1 MAGERRDVLIIFVFG
16 LAFFVLGNWVLSVTS
31 LDEGRNLDATRRMLE
46 TGDFLV
52 PHYNCRLRFEKPP
65 LLYWTTALWFF
76 LLGPGTFSGRLVSG
90 LSAIALSWAT
100 YRIAR
105 DFFAPDRA
113 LASALVL
120 MTLPHLWVE
129 ARAAVPELLMT
140 ACMAWGLY
148 ALLRARWGL
157 GGLALGLAFLA
168 KGPVGVVLP
177 VGVYLLWRRDLRWL
191 NLRSLAAFGAVGLPW
206 YGLMVGRFGFDY
218 FYKFFI
224 YENLFR
230 YTGVYRVHLYPFYYY
245 VPIVLISSL
254 FYLPALP
261 RLVRTFRRPMG
272 PLLGWFLFVLAFF
285 SLSRSKLHHYI
296 LFAYPPLAI
305 LWAHA
310 TSDRYRQAATAAAAL
325 LLTAL
330 LIGAYRYEQ
339 RRFVPVAA
347 ALIRSARP
355 PNVYF
360 YKTEESAVV
369 YYTRRCI
376 PDLPTP
382 AQARPGDWVI
392 LERPY
397 LKDFPHHRRLA
408 EGREFEGDYLL
419 IAVTPESIR
428 SVREDDGSSSR
439 RNQDRPSGRVP
450 FSRQMR

>member
-1 MAGERRDVLIIFVFG
+1 MGNEHRDLLIIIAFG
-16 LAFFVLGNWVLSVTS
+16 LVFFVLGNGVLSITS
-31 LDEGRNLDATRRMLE
+31 PDEGRNLDATRRMLE

-52 PHYNCRLRFEKPP
+52 PYYNCRLRFEKPP
-65 LLYWTTALWFF
+65 LLYWTTAFWFF

-105 DFFAPDRA
+105 DFWDPGRA

-120 MTLPHLWVE
+120 MTFPHLWVE

-140 ACMAWGLY
+140 AWMTWGLY
-148 ALLRARWGL
+148 AFLRGRWVL

-177 VGVYLLWRRDLRWL
+177 VGVYLLWRRDFRWL
-191 NLRSLAAFGAVGLPW
+191 NARGWAAFAAVSLPW
-206 YGLMVGRFGFDY
+206 YVWMVLRFGWSY

-224 YENLFR
+224 YENIFR
-230 YTGVYRVHLYPFYYY
+230 YTGTYRVHLYPFYYY
-245 VPIVLISSL
+245 VPVVLVSSL
-254 FYLPALP
+254 LYLPALP
-261 RLVRTFRRPMG
+261 RLVRILRPPMR
-272 PLLGWFLFVLAFF
+272 PLLAWFLFVFLFF

-296 LFAYPPLAI
+296 LFLYPPLAI

-310 TSDRYRQAATAAAAL
+310 TSDRYRRVAMAVAVL

-330 LIGAYRYEQ
+330 LVGADRYER
-339 RRFVPVAA
+339 RRFVPVAV
-347 ALIRSARP
+347 ALLRSANP
-355 PNVYF
+355 PHVYF
-360 YKTEESAVV
+360 YKTEESAIV

-392 LERPY
+392 LERPH
-397 LKDFPHHRRLA
+397 LKDFPRHRRLA
-408 EGREFEGDYLL
+408 EGREFEGEYYL
-419 IAVTPESIR
+419 IAVTP
-428 SVREDDGSSSR
+428 
-439 RNQDRPSGRVP
+439 
-450 FSRQMR
+450 